1 MHLVEFAL
9 TKPQSAPD
17 VTAEALLRVLWEAC
31 EPGDGLEHLR
41 VHTARSG
48 ARGVA
53 FLLAPDTASAIA
65 HCRGL
70 CGRALARSAELPGWE
85 LTRPAQ
91 P

>member
-9 TKPQSAPD
+9 TKPQSAPAVSAD
-17 VTAEALLRVLWEAC
+17 ALLHALWEVC

-53 FLLAPDTASAIA
+53 FLIAPDAASALA

-70 CGRALARSAELPGWE
+70 CRRALERSAELPGWE
-85 LTRPAQ
+85 LARPAQ